1 MKKHYLNE
9 LIVNIG
15 IFAVLAVFASQAPL
29 IIEEARTIPLIYIYT
44 SAALNLAMFIINF
57 VKYRKCEAAAG
68 ESRKNVLLA
77 IVAYVFIIGVY
88 VFCMKYISYILSTL
102 LFILGSLLFL
112 KVRNKWLLIIL
123 PLVLTFVLYYMF
135 TRYLGVFPPSGTL
148 ITLKWY

>member
-88 VFCMKYISYILSTL
+88 VFCMKYISYIAV
-102 LFILGSLLFL
+102 GG
-112 KVRNKWLLIIL
+112 N
-123 PLVLTFVLYYMF
+123 PLEDISCVKNVTFVMKQ
-135 TRYLGVFPPSGTL
+135 GVVYKS
-148 ITLKWY
+148 